1 MEVNF
6 ISVVYDAKVMVSL
19 IKQRCEVGWV
29 INVASMA
36 GMGGIRNGREMPA
49 KTVHCESETRY
60 ALSEISQLI
69 IQFIK

>member
-1 MEVNF
+1 LEVNF

-29 INVASMA
+29 
-36 GMGGIRNGREMPA
+36 GGIRNGREMPA

>member
-29 INVASMA
+29 INVA
-36 GMGGIRNGREMPA
+36 
-49 KTVHCESETRY
+49 
-60 ALSEISQLI
+60 
-69 IQFIK
+69 